1 MENLPSDLDQINYQI
16 LLEDTVLF
24 SRSDHNPPSLSP
36 IEQCLTSSNHNQYD
50 IKLLPISDNSWPAGS
65 YLTIFGKYDNA
76 VFKTTLTASTEESHV
91 LSLYYGI
98 EQNALWKMASGSV
111 TDGWNVY
118 SFSDSSWLDATLG
131 SVSTTTTSGTQ
142 YFRKQ
147 FVGLANM
154 AAYDV
159 RLYYKAGVIAY
170 INGAEVYRDNMPEGD
185 VDSATVASGEYSE
198 IAYHGFIRP
207 GFEVTDQQSI
217 LAIEIHF
224 LLPQTTV
231 DFNAYLA
238 ILASSVAES
247 NCFIYPDVVKVSSS
261 VGINVA
267 NSFDFSTASFY
278 TVAATYL
285 PATVT
290 YTFEG
295 PKPYINSLRLWPS
308 SYLPYAP
315 NSFTWQGSNDSLDW
329 IDVVSVSDAQLESNV
344 YQIYS
349 GYFHGTLYNNYR
361 LNIVSNV
368 NSPMMRL
375 YEMQPLICA
384 YSPPSTI
391 TFTPD
396 SYTVWAKYEEIVIKP
411 DINEFTS
418 CSAPDLPLGLT
429 IDSDTCVISGIVTE
443 RGVSTSSVT
452 VTVTSILL

>member
-207 GFEVTDQQSI
+207 
-217 LAIEIHF
+217 
-224 LLPQTTV
+224 
-231 DFNAYLA
+231 

-278 TVAATYL
+278 TVAAT
-285 PATVT
+285 
-290 YTFEG
+290 
-295 PKPYINSLRLWPS
+295 S
-308 SYLPYAP
+308 SCYC
-315 NSFTWQGSNDSLDW
+315 D
-329 IDVVSVSDAQLESNV
+329 
-344 YQIYS
+344 IY
-349 GYFHGTLYNNYR
+349 FRGTEALH
-361 LNIVSNV
+361 
-368 NSPMMRL
+368 
-375 YEMQPLICA
+375 
-384 YSPPSTI
+384 
-391 TFTPD
+391 
-396 SYTVWAKYEEIVIKP
+396 
-411 DINEFTS
+411 
-418 CSAPDLPLGLT
+418 
-429 IDSDTCVISGIVTE
+429 
-443 RGVSTSSVT
+443 
-452 VTVTSILL
+452 